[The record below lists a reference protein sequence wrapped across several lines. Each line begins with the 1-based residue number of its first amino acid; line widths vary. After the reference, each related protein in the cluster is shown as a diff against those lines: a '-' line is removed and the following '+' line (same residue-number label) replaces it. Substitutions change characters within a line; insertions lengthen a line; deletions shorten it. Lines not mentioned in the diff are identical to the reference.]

1 MNNIRKI
8 GQLLAALAIFSL
20 SSCDDSRLA
29 EAADGTW
36 EGSFKMKDEYGT
48 PFMQH
53 LTYEFEHIKSGDT
66 DGGRFTEYRTMQRK
80 EQESGITVT
89 YTLKY
94 QVEGE
99 WEIFINDLYLTYDLQ
114 SIEVTVEDLKCSS
127 FFVGINY
134 LTEEIRKNA
143 YKMIYDDCE
152 AVNNGEGCYANF
164 EVDDNTLSFDTSD
177 LGRMEFSRVD
187 SGFNNISDN
196 ETEDLGYDDYN
207 KAITEYFSGNI
218 PDWWNADWEYTI
230 ETVFEEQSTGDNPKY
245 KHNTEGLRQFVDDYL
260 SEELS
265 NSGSETEDLDYVDYN
280 KVITEYFSGNTP
292 DWWNADWEYT
302 IETVFEEQSTG
313 DNPKYKHNIEGL
325 RQFVDDYLSEELSNY
340 DEICSQ

>member
-36 EGSFKMKDEYGT
+36 EGSFKVKDEYGN

-66 DGGRFTEYRTMQRK
+66 DGGRFTEYCTMQRK

-89 YTLKY
+89 YTVKC

-114 SIEVTVEDLKCSS
+114 SIEVTVEDLECSS

-143 YKMIYDDCE
+143 YKMMYDEYE
-152 AVNNGEGCYANF
+152 ALNNEEGCYANF

-196 ETEDLGYDDYN
+196 ETEDLDYD
-207 KAITEYFSGNI
+207 
-218 PDWWNADWEYTI
+218 
-230 ETVFEEQSTGDNPKY
+230 
-245 KHNTEGLRQFVDDYL
+245 
-260 SEELS
+260 
-265 NSGSETEDLDYVDYN
+265 DYN